1 MSGPSTSFRLRV
13 VPRAPRPGVV
23 GRHGDAWKVRVTAA
37 PEDGKANEAVLE
49 LLSGA
54 LDVPPENLRPMS
66 GKTSRDKVVS
76 VRGMSAGEVNGR
88 LAAAGGAAP

>member
-1 MSGPSTSFRLRV
+1 V
-13 VPRAPRPGVV
+13 VV

-37 PEDGKANEAVLE
+37 PEGGKANEAVLE

-54 LDVPPENLRPMS
+54 LDVPLENLRLMS

-76 VRGMSAGEVNGR
+76 VRGMSTGEVDGR
-88 LAAAGGAAP
+88 LAAAGGGAP

>member
-1 MSGPSTSFRLRV
+1 M
-13 VPRAPRPGVV
+13 VV

-37 PEDGKANEAVLE
+37 PEGGKANEAVLE

-54 LDVPPENLRPMS
+54 LDVPLEDLRLMS

-76 VRGMSAGEVNGR
+76 VRGMSIGEVDGR
-88 LAAAGGAAP
+88 LAAAEGCAP